1 MTITVKKIS
10 ITEQPAVVEDKLVIT
25 ENYLGLIGDVEVA
38 CLVRLGSLTMTVAE
52 LRQLKQG
59 QILSLNQKTHEP
71 IDVVLNNQIIARGD
85 LMSSDEHFAIQITEV
100 CA

>member
-10 ITEQPAVVEDKLVIT
+10 IAEQPAVVEDKLAIT
-25 ENYLGLIGDVEVA
+25 ENYLGLIGDVEVS
-38 CLVRLGSLTMTVAE
+38 CLVRLGTLTMTVAE

-59 QILSLNQKTHEP
+59 QILPLNQKTYEP
-71 IDVVLNNQIIARGD
+71 IDIVLNNQIIARGD